1 MRYTYN
7 PQNQKSQERIR
18 AEQLGFKYSKLMEQN
33 KKLEGIFS
41 PVNICV
47 AIASIMLLGSLLQS
61 LNIF

>member
-1 MRYTYN
+1 MHGIDYKN
-7 PQNQKSQERIR
+7 KIENLIIEKRIL
-18 AEQLGFKYSKLMEQN
+18 QMKIEQN
-33 KKLEGIFS
+33 ERLEGIFS